1 MGGMRLSP
9 ILFFQGG
16 SLMSNVSSI
25 GQILTTDGLNYKST
39 ASIKQNSDT
48 SRIQNTQNDIKI
60 VRDGSEV
67 AANIEQTKADIKA
80 DARDLQKLSDLVMG
94 PKLRFNV
101 NDELGSVIV
110 KIVDPNTDQVIKEI
124 PSEDMQKLKIRIR
137 KAIGVLFDEMI

>member
-1 MGGMRLSP
+1 
-9 ILFFQGG
+9 
-16 SLMSNVSSI
+16 MSNVSSI